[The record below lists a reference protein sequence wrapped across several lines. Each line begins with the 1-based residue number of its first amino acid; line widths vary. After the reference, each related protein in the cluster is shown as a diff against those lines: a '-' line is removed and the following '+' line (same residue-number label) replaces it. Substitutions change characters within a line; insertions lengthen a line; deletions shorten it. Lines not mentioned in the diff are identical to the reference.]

1 MGFNE
6 AQTKAI
12 CHKNGPAMVLAG
24 PGSGKTLVITRRVEY
39 LIKKYG
45 VRPEQIL
52 VITFTKA
59 AAKEMRERFAKI
71 TKDDRFPVTFGTFHG
86 IYYGILKWAYRMNAS
101 NIFSEEEKMMLL
113 REVIAGMELEIED
126 EKEFLQGIASEIG
139 QIKNNRLSLEE
150 YESSNCSDQMFRQ
163 IYEEYERRRKLLKK
177 IDFDDMLVLCYEL
190 FQKRPDILQM

>member
-52 VITFTKA
+52 VITFTKSGGEGDA
-59 AAKEMRERFAKI
+59 GAICKNYKKTIVFQ
-71 TKDDRFPVTFGTFHG
+71 
-86 IYYGILKWAYRMNAS
+86 
-101 NIFSEEEKMMLL
+101 L
-113 REVIAGMELEIED
+113 RLG
-126 EKEFLQGIASEIG
+126 
-139 QIKNNRLSLEE
+139 LS
-150 YESSNCSDQMFRQ
+150 MVFTMG
-163 IYEEYERRRKLLKK
+163 
-177 IDFDDMLVLCYEL
+177 F
-190 FQKRPDILQM
+190 

>member
-52 VITFTKA
+52 VITFTSGGEGDAGAICKNY
-59 AAKEMRERFAKI
+59 KRRSFSSYVWDFPWYLLWDFEMGIPDECIKYFFGGR
-71 TKDDRFPVTFGTFHG
+71 KDDAFKGSYCRDG
-86 IYYGILKWAYRMNAS
+86 IG
-101 NIFSEEEKMMLL
+101 
-113 REVIAGMELEIED
+113 D
-126 EKEFLQGIASEIG
+126 
-139 QIKNNRLSLEE
+139 
-150 YESSNCSDQMFRQ
+150 
-163 IYEEYERRRKLLKK
+163 RR
-177 IDFDDMLVLCYEL
+177 
-190 FQKRPDILQM
+190 

>member
-71 TKDDRFPVTFGTFHG
+71 TKVSFSSYVWDFPWYLLWDFEMGIPDECIKYFFGGRKDDAFKGSYCRDG
-86 IYYGILKWAYRMNAS
+86 IG
-101 NIFSEEEKMMLL
+101 
-113 REVIAGMELEIED
+113 D
-126 EKEFLQGIASEIG
+126 
-139 QIKNNRLSLEE
+139 
-150 YESSNCSDQMFRQ
+150 
-163 IYEEYERRRKLLKK
+163 RR
-177 IDFDDMLVLCYEL
+177 
-190 FQKRPDILQM
+190 